1 MKKIINKLILVLAVG
16 TFFTA
21 CEENAIPEL
30 TVPLNTDQVAQ
41 AKFFFHADDAP
52 SVNVFMNGDKV
63 SSVASSTAGAEQ
75 GSAYG
80 SVFPSN
86 AYAVVPTGT
95 VEISVRDLEGN
106 DLASSQATISSGNS
120 YSVYLVGNEGSYEVF
135 AMEDNL
141 PAANNDKIFWRFV
154 NTMAEIPFEVNA
166 YAVRAAVPET
176 DNSPA
181 EPARVISLGSNIGFK
196 EGGEYVQLDPG
207 SYAFKIFDATSDY
220 DPLTSTPFIQ
230 HSLALAT
237 LGRVYTTQIRG
248 TYSEPIGTGKI
259 DYWRDR

>member
-1 MKKIINKLILVLAVG
+1 MKKIINKLIIVLAVG

-30 TVPLNTDQVAQ
+30 TVPLNTDQAAQ

-52 SVNVFMNGDKV
+52 SVNVFINGEKV
-63 SSVASSTAGAEQ
+63 SAVASTTAGDEQ
-75 GSAYG
+75 GSAYR

-86 AYAVVPTGT
+86 AYAMVPTGS
-95 VEISVRDLEGN
+95 VEIRVKDLDGN
-106 DLASSQATISSGNS
+106 ELATAQANMTAGSN

-141 PAANNDKIFWRFV
+141 PPANNDKIFWRFV
-154 NTMAEIPFEVNA
+154 NTMAEIPFDVNA
-166 YAVRAAVPET
+166 YAVRAAVPAT
-176 DNSPA
+176 DTSPA

-207 SYAFKIFDATSDY
+207 SYTFKIFDATSDY

-230 HSLALAT
+230 HALAVAT

-248 TYSEPIGTGKI
+248 TYSDPIGTGKI